1 MNYQNPTS
9 IRLNKALVQL
19 GLAPSRRKAD
29 EMIMSSK
36 VRVNDQVTTKLAT
49 TVSIE
54 ADKITA
60 SGKTGKFSSLK
71 PTVLILNKP
80 TGYVCSH
87 NPQGNDRSI
96 FALLPKQFSSL
107 KIAGRLDKDSEGL
120 VLLTSDGDLANRLS
134 HPRYE
139 KMKLYEVVVDKPL
152 YDTQI
157 KQLGEGVKLHDGISS
172 FDKVVL
178 RKSRQLSITIHEG
191 RNRQIRR
198 TFSALGFI
206 VTKLKRVQ
214 LGNISLDNLPSG
226 KYRKVDTIEL

>member
-1 MNYQNPTS
+1 MNYRNPTS

-19 GLAPSRRKAD
+19 GLVPSRRKAD
-29 EMIMSSK
+29 EMIISGK

-54 ADKITA
+54 ADKITV
-60 SGKTGKFSSLK
+60 SGKTGKVSSLK

-96 FALLPKQFSSL
+96 FALLPKQFSNL

-139 KMKLYEVVVDKPL
+139 KSKLYEVVVDKPL
-152 YDTQI
+152 QDAQI
-157 KQLGEGVKLHDGISS
+157 KQLSEGVKLHDGISS

-178 RKSRQLSITIHEG
+178 RKSRQLLVTIHEG

-198 TFSALGFI
+198 TFSALGFT

-214 LGNISLDNLPSG
+214 LGNISLDKLPSG